1 MPRLLADPHDD
12 SDLDLS
18 QPPPVAHQPTA
29 KRNADSPPVRRF
41 RVIAAFMAVA
51 FLQGL
56 SFATFALVPELS
68 LLLLPTL
75 TLDLEGWTL
84 NCNNFAQMVF
94 IPLAI
99 FLLRNRKAPPGGGL
113 APSGL
118 RITGVIAVCM
128 QFTQSMLWY
137 VAVLLP
143 PESPLVNVLLI
154 LGSCAAGV
162 CTGCVQGA
170 CSRLSAV
177 WFPPDERGSATGSV
191 YASLFLGQACA
202 TAASLFF
209 CSELDIKSFLLVQ
222 LIASVLLF
230 ALVLAWFPDRPASPP
245 LSRPGSTFSSMRG
258 SRPSSMRGS
267 RPGSTLVSP
276 LVSPRVSRPGSGT
289 GEQLLS
295 DLQHADMIADAC
307 EDAAAGGERLS
318 DRTMQVC
325 GRSFV
330 HPGRSAFL
338 ILLAVSWSTGGYQAY
353 QQVLPLAFAD
363 EGSAAL
369 QPCNETISTRL
380 QHRNGDL
387 FALASAVTYALGGP
401 VAGILADKYFVRR
414 LKRLMLISFLALG
427 LNFGFIIWTMPPP
440 PFMKSDTGGAQFG
453 PGGKWLSLFAVST
466 SGLFAGM
473 TAVPALELLAEA
485 QTLSEGASANLVMF
499 GIQIFAI
506 LMTYLANVLSTPG
519 LGVLM
524 CAFAFCC
531 LAVCLFVKEV
541 YARLNGMET
550 AASLL
555 DHSVLS
561 APDEAMSISEGGSLK
576 ESANESSG
584 LPSGV
589 LPVPPLLPPHDASD
603 GDPNGE
609 TAG

>member
-1 MPRLLADPHDD
+1 MPMLVADPHEPM
-12 SDLDLS
+12 L
-18 QPPPVAHQPTA
+18 QPPPLTHQPTA
-29 KRNADSPPVRRF
+29 KRNADLPPVRRF
-41 RVIAAFMAVA
+41 RVIATFMAVA

-56 SFATFALVPELS
+56 SFATFALVPDLS
-68 LLLLPTL
+68 LRLLPTL

-84 NCNNFAQMVF
+84 NCNNLAQMVF
-94 IPLAI
+94 IPFAI
-99 FLLRNRKAPPGGGL
+99 FLLRKRDAPPGGGL

-118 RITGVIAVCM
+118 RITCVIAVVM

-137 VAVLLP
+137 ATVLLP
-143 PESPLVNVLLI
+143 PESPLINVFLI

-177 WFPPDERGSATGSV
+177 WFPPHERGSATGSV

-222 LIASVLLF
+222 LIASVLLCI
-230 ALVLAWFPDRPASPP
+230 LVLVWFPDCPPSPP
-245 LSRPGSTFSSMRG
+245 VSRPGSARSSMRG
-258 SRPSSMRGS
+258 SRPSSQ
-267 RPGSTLVSP
+267 
-276 LVSPRVSRPGSGT
+276 LVSPRISRPGSGT
-289 GEQLLS
+289 GEQLLT
-295 DLQHADMIADAC
+295 AVMIARAC
-307 EDAAAGGERLS
+307 EDAAAERR
-318 DRTMQVC
+318 DRTIHIC
-325 GRSFV
+325 GRSFL
-330 HPGRSAFL
+330 HPGMSALL

-369 QPCNETISTRL
+369 QPCNETVSVRL

-387 FALASAVTYALGGP
+387 FALASAITYALGGP
-401 VAGILADKYFVRR
+401 LAGILADNFFVRR

-427 LNFGFIIWTMPPP
+427 LNFGFIILTMPPP
-440 PFMKSDTGGAQFG
+440 PFLKSDTGGAEFG
-453 PGGKWLSLFAVST
+453 PGGKYLSLFAVST

-506 LMTYLANVLSTPG
+506 LMTYLTNVLSTPG

-531 LAVCLFVKEV
+531 LAVCIFVKEM
-541 YARLNGMET
+541 YARLDGMEAAAERLLDDT
-550 AASLL
+550 EQSASL
-555 DHSVLS
+555 
-561 APDEAMSISEGGSLK
+561 SISEVEGVK
-576 ESANESSG
+576 ESGHERSG
-584 LPSGV
+584 MLSGALPPLPSG
-589 LPVPPLLPPHDASD
+589 
-603 GDPNGE
+603 
-609 TAG
+609 TAEAD